1 MIAHRQKN
9 GGISNL
15 SEISKIKGIGP
26 KSYKQAAG
34 FLRIDSKTL
43 KNGNLENVNPLDNTW
58 VHPEVYDLGNW
69 FQNFS
74 QKFSSTIFQEV
85 VISKI
90 SFKGNLDRCDRQFKP
105 YIIIY

>member
-1 MIAHRQKN
+1 METLSIAHRQKN

-58 VHPEVYDLGNW
+58 VHPEVYELGNW
-69 FQNFS
+69 FHKILCLENFRNFLEKKTGFD
-74 QKFSSTIFQEV
+74 Q
-85 VISKI
+85 
-90 SFKGNLDRCDRQFKP
+90 G
-105 YIIIY
+105 

>member
-1 MIAHRQKN
+1 MKTLMIAHRQKN

-58 VHPEVYDLGNW
+58 VHPEVYDIGKW
-69 FQNFS
+69 FHFVNLRFS
-74 QKFSSTIFQEV
+74 KKMRFF
-85 VISKI
+85 
-90 SFKGNLDRCDRQFKP
+90 FK
-105 YIIIY
+105 

>member
-58 VHPEVYDLGNW
+58 VHPEVYELGNW
-69 FQNFS
+69 FQI
-74 QKFSSTIFQEV
+74 FSSIL
-85 VISKI
+85 
-90 SFKGNLDRCDRQFKP
+90 N
-105 YIIIY
+105 

>member
-1 MIAHRQKN
+1 METLMKAHRQKN

-58 VHPEVYDLGNW
+58 VHPEVYELGNW
-69 FQNFS
+69 FQNFLE
-74 QKFSSTIFQEV
+74 IFRARFFTKNGILTV
-85 VISKI
+85 VI
-90 SFKGNLDRCDRQFKP
+90 N
-105 YIIIY
+105 

>member
-58 VHPEVYDLGNW
+58 VHPEVYELGNW
-69 FQNFS
+69 FQKCFLAILDFR
-74 QKFSSTIFQEV
+74 KK
-85 VISKI
+85 VIYCQI
-90 SFKGNLDRCDRQFKP
+90 S
-105 YIIIY
+105 

>member
-1 MIAHRQKN
+1 METLMIAHRQKN

-58 VHPEVYDLGNW
+58 VHPEVYELGNW

-74 QKFSSTIFQEV
+74 RIYFELDFLLKPVCLPWLS
-85 VISKI
+85 SKI
-90 SFKGNLDRCDRQFKP
+90 VSMAT
-105 YIIIY
+105 